1 MGDMNTGLLF
11 TVILVLAG
19 VASLQFYRGRKL
31 NLMLME
37 YYIKAVRKVT
47 KPEDENYTWLG
58 GYIGFRAEYKVN
70 RDNIRKFEFTLTLL
84 PRHSLLY
91 FPISLATSR
100 HDKLYIVIRP
110 LNKIRHEAHLVQ
122 KGYYR
127 LGLDIDNIDF
137 LNREQVEID
146 GKRYDGLYK
155 RKRDVEELKALVE
168 SLSRPRNVKHVAMT
182 PDTNVFYVQ
191 MKPDPET
198 IEGDVSKIVRFVNE
212 RLSKGPG

>member
-1 MGDMNTGLLF
+1 MNTGLLF
-11 TVILVLAG
+11 TVILILAG

-37 YYIKAVRKVT
+37 HYIKVMREVV

-58 GYIGFRAEYKVN
+58 GYIGFRAEYLVN
-70 RDNIRKFEFTLTLL
+70 KGNIKKFEFTLTLL

-100 HDKLYIVIRP
+100 HDKLYVVVRP
-110 LNKIRHEAHLVQ
+110 LSEIKREAHLIQ

-127 LGLDIDNIDF
+127 LGLDIDNIDV
-137 LNREQVEID
+137 LNREIIEID
-146 GKRYDGLYK
+146 GKKYHALY
-155 RKRDVEELKALVE
+155 RKRRDIDELKAFVE
-168 SLSRPRNVKHVAMT
+168 RFKTPRNVKHVAMT

-198 IEGDVSKIVRFVNE
+198 ISEDAKNIVRFVNE
-212 RLSKGPG
+212 RLPKRW